1 MMRGMNFIFILLM
14 LVLSTN
20 VFAQSCNSFPSPP
33 AMIACSNAASSLS
46 NNVNI
51 NSGNTYSYCG
61 SGTPS
66 YSNINLS
73 GGSIYICGN
82 ATISSGNF
90 NSGRIYVACG
100 ASLTF
105 SNNVTFSGNL
115 GIINYGT
122 VQVNGNL
129 TFQNGGCYLYNE
141 GYSSKTNITGNFTFP
156 GNQVVGY
163 LKNQGKLTVGGT
175 FDLGAGGLVCAAGGS
190 VINVQNF
197 SYGTSGGNC
206 NSSDAAF
213 NNFIFN
219 GTGAQQTIFRY
230 TGTARLK
237 GKFTNSPYVIVYRAG
252 SAPTLPCTTSPA
264 SGWGSATV
272 ITTAIPALP
281 AEPSQAACLVNGS
294 VSCNSVVALP
304 VELLYF
310 KADCEDNRVQ
320 LNWSTATERNN
331 AYWTVERSTDLVNVE
346 KIAQI
351 PGSGNSSQVLKY
363 HFEDQNS
370 IGELAYY
377 RISQHDFDGKS
388 EVFNWVSIECGLVGE
403 FNVFPNPSSGNFRI
417 TTTLASSGETVY
429 ELLDYSGKVML
440 SGNADLKPGQPLD
453 LNLQNFNAGV
463 YFLHIGSGTHAK
475 TMKLVKL

>member
-1 MMRGMNFIFILLM
+1 MRGVNFIFILL
-14 LVLSTN
+14 LAVCPASIYS
-20 VFAQSCNSFPSPP
+20 QSCNSFPSAP
-33 AMIACSNAASSLS
+33 AMIPCSGAASSLA

-51 NSGNTYSYCG
+51 NNGNTFSFCG
-61 SGTPS
+61 SSNPT
-66 YSNINLS
+66 YSNVNLS

-100 ASLTF
+100 ATLTF
-105 SNNVTFSGNL
+105 SSSVTFSGNL

-122 VQVNGNL
+122 VQINGNL
-129 TFQNGGCYLYNE
+129 TFQNGGCYLYNQ
-141 GYSSKTNITGNFTFP
+141 GYSSKTNITGNFSFP
-156 GNQVVGY
+156 ANQVVGY
-163 LKNQGKLTVGGT
+163 LRNQGKLTVGGT
-175 FDLGAGGLVCAAGGS
+175 LDLGAGGLVCAGGGS
-190 VINVQNF
+190 VITTQHF

-206 NSSDAAF
+206 NSNDAAH

-219 GTGAQQTIFRY
+219 GAALEQTILRY

-237 GKFTNSPYVIVYRAG
+237 GRLTSSSRVMVYRAG
-252 SAPTLPCTTSPA
+252 SEPTLPCSTSPA

-272 ITTAIPALP
+272 ISSSIPALP
-281 AEPSQAACLVNGS
+281 AESPQTGCLVNGA
-294 VSCNSVVALP
+294 VSCTSAVVLP

-320 LNWSTATERNN
+320 LSWSTATERNN
-331 AYWTVERSTDLVNVE
+331 AYWTVERSTDLVNIE

-351 PGSGNSSQVLKY
+351 PGSGNSSQILKY
-363 HFEDQNS
+363 NFEDQNS

-388 EVFNWVSIECGLVGE
+388 EAFSWISIECGLVGE

-417 TTTLASSGETVY
+417 TTTLASSGETDY
-429 ELLDYSGKVML
+429 ALLDYSGKTML

-453 LNLQNFNAGV
+453 LDLQHFNAGV